1 MSTTT
6 GALGTQTLTQDGQS
20 DGTLTTQ
27 TSQKNRQRSRDRT
40 KEELQLAMLR
50 IKNKGKKLTIS
61 AVASEAGVTPGLIHN
76 TYPDIAEGIRA
87 QVGKA
92 ARQQRDEKIAELSTA
107 RRRIKELRAELDAA
121 LSDIQRLASTNE
133 TLRQEV
139 AKLRSVGS
147 GKVVILPTRDL
158 GRIS

>member
-6 GALGTQTLTQDGQS
+6 EALGTQTPTQEGQG

-27 TSQKNRQRSRDRT
+27 TSKKNRQRSRDRT
-40 KEELQLAMLR
+40 KEELQFAMLR
-50 IKNKGKKLTIS
+50 VKNKGKKLTIS

-76 TYPDIAEGIRA
+76 TYPDIAEAVRA

-92 ARQQRDEKIAELSTA
+92 TRQQRDEKIAELSTA
-107 RRRIKELRAELDAA
+107 RKRIKELRTELDAA
-121 LSDIQRLASTNE
+121 LTDIQRLASTNE

-139 AKLRSVGS
+139 AKLHSVGS
-147 GKVVILPTRDL
+147 GKIVILPSRNP
-158 GRIS
+158 

>member
-6 GALGTQTLTQDGQS
+6 KALGTQTPTQDGQG

-27 TSQKNRQRSRDRT
+27 TSKKNRQRSRDRT
-40 KEELQLAMLR
+40 KEELQFAMSR
-50 IKNKGKKLTIS
+50 VKNKGKKLTIS

-76 TYPDIAEGIRA
+76 TYPDIAEEIRA
-87 QVGKA
+87 KVGKA
-92 ARQQRDEKIAELSTA
+92 IRQQRDEKIAELSTA
-107 RRRIKELRAELDAA
+107 RKRINELRAELDAA
-121 LSDIQRLASTNE
+121 LIDIQRLASTNE

-147 GKVVILPTRDL
+147 GKVVILPTRDP
-158 GRIS
+158 GRI

>member
-6 GALGTQTLTQDGQS
+6 EALGTQTPTQEVQG
-20 DGTLTTQ
+20 DGTFTTQ
-27 TSQKNRQRSRDRT
+27 TSKKNRQRSRDRT
-40 KEELQLAMLR
+40 KEELELAMLR
-50 IKNKGKKLTIS
+50 VKNKGKKLTIS

-76 TYPDIAEGIRA
+76 TYPDIAEEIRA
-87 QVGKA
+87 KVGKA
-92 ARQQRDEKIAELSTA
+92 TRQQRDETIAELSTA
-107 RRRIKELRAELDAA
+107 RKRIKELRTELDAA

-147 GKVVILPTRDL
+147 GKVVILPPRNP
-158 GRIS
+158 

>member
-6 GALGTQTLTQDGQS
+6 EAFGTQTRTQEGQG

-40 KEELQLAMLR
+40 KGELELAMLR
-50 IKNKGKKLTIS
+50 VKNKGKKLSIS

-76 TYPDIAEGIRA
+76 TYPDIAEAVRA

-92 ARQQRDEKIAELSTA
+92 TRQQRDKKIAELSTA
-107 RRRIKELRAELDAA
+107 RERIKELTAERDAA

-147 GKVVILPTRDL
+147 GKVVILPPRNP
-158 GRIS
+158 